1 MKLKTKFLYVLFFLA
16 IGIGCIVYYVSTIN
30 IRTLTQ
36 EQITAY
42 TISTQKKLDDL
53 RIQDVH
59 MLSLGA
65 QLFTTNQNFKNLF
78 LAQDRDLLLHALEPT
93 FSEIHTAYSVTH
105 FNFILPDGTIFLR
118 LQDPT
123 TFGDKNQRRSFLRS
137 VVSHKTESS
146 LELGKNSFALRVVM
160 PYYDGD
166 TLIGYIELGRDITN
180 FLNTLS
186 HETNDDFAIY
196 GVKSQ
201 LDRNDF
207 IESMSRKN
215 QEDLWD
221 TRSNDVLLATTQ
233 NTVAT
238 QCVTDI
244 DTTLLASDRSFR
256 KELVIDEKT
265 FLCTSL
271 PIQNEDGL
279 LIATIIAAHDI
290 TPILTINRRAFMI
303 ELMTILCMF
312 VFFVSIFY
320 ILLYRFV
327 IRPVKELTHTS
338 TLVASGD
345 FSQKITHTSKDEIGE
360 LAILFNTMTYKL
372 AKSAH
377 ETARAMKEKEN
388 ARALS
393 DALAHDLEKFKRA
406 ADSTSDFIIIT
417 DTLGK
422 MVYANTAAEELSGL
436 SHDDIFSLSKAT
448 VHFWGGRTNEE
459 QYHDIWHTIKIK
471 KETYIGTVKNKTVFG
486 KEYYAAVSIAPIF
499 DEFHNVIFFVG
510 IGKDVTQEREM
521 ENAKD
526 NFVSLVSHQLR
537 TPLTSI
543 KWILEL
549 LNDPKVGSLNEKQ
562 KKFLT
567 EAYASTKRLALL
579 ISDILSIN
587 RIEMGRHI
595 VTKKPTDI
603 AKLLT
608 ETIKEMEPDYKN
620 KNLLITTQYDENIP
634 LFDTDPILIRQVILN
649 IFSNAI
655 KYTEEKGIISF
666 SVENLFDRVRI
677 TITDTGIGI
686 PPQEQGR
693 IFERFYRAS
702 NTQTQYTEGTGLGLF
717 IAKTIITMCGGTIG
731 FYSQIHHGTTIWFTL
746 PLNNEKRD

>member
-16 IGIGCIVYYVSTIN
+16 IGIGCVVYYVSTIN

-36 EQITAY
+36 EQIAAY
-42 TISTQKKLDDL
+42 AISTQKKLDDL
-53 RIQDVH
+53 RAQDVH
-59 MLSLGA
+59 MLSLSA
-65 QLFTTNQNFKNLF
+65 QLFTTNQDFKDLF
-78 LAQDRDLLLHALEPT
+78 LAQDRDALLHALEPT
-93 FSEIHTAYSVTH
+93 FSEIRTTYNVTH

-123 TFGDKNQRRSFLRS
+123 TFGDTIQRRSFLRS
-137 VVSHKTESS
+137 VTSKKIESS
-146 LELGKNSFALRVVM
+146 LELGKNSFALRIVS
-160 PYYDGD
+160 PYYNND

-201 LDRNDF
+201 LNRDDF

-221 TRSNDVLLATTQ
+221 ARTNDVLLATTQ
-233 NTVAT
+233 NIIAT
-238 QCVTDI
+238 QCVTDV
-244 DTTLLASDRSFR
+244 DTTLLAPDHSFR
-256 KELVIDEKT
+256 KELSIDKKT
-265 FLCTSL
+265 FLCTSF

-279 LIATIIAAHDI
+279 LIATVIAAHDI
-290 TPILTINRRAFMI
+290 TPILTLNHRAFMI
-303 ELMTILCMF
+303 EIVTILGMFMLF
-312 VFFVSIFY
+312 VFIFY

-327 IRPVKELTHTS
+327 IRPVKELTFTS
-338 TLVASGD
+338 TLIASGD
-345 FSQKITHTSKDEIGE
+345 FTQRITHTSKDEIGE
-360 LAILFNTMTYKL
+360 LATLFNTMTYKL

-377 ETARAMKEKEN
+377 ETALAMKEKDK

-417 DTLGK
+417 DIFGK
-422 MVYANTAAEELSGL
+422 MIYANTAAEEISGL

-448 VHFWGGRTNEE
+448 VHFWGGRTNEK
-459 QYHDIWHTIKIK
+459 QYHDIWHTIKTK
-471 KETYIGTVKNKTVFG
+471 KETYVGNVKNKTVFG
-486 KEYYAAVSIAPIF
+486 KEYYAAISIAPIF
-499 DEFHNVIFFVG
+499 NEFHNVIFFVG
-510 IGKDVTQEREM
+510 IGKDVTQEKEI

-549 LNDPKVGSLNEKQ
+549 LNDPKIGSLNEKQ
-562 KKFLT
+562 KKFLD

-587 RIEMGRHI
+587 RIEMSRHI
-595 VTKKPTDI
+595 ITKKPTDI
-603 AKLLT
+603 IKLLT
-608 ETIKEMEPDYKN
+608 ETIKEMEPHYKD
-620 KNLLITTQYDENIP
+620 KDLLITTQYDENIP

-655 KYTEEKGIISF
+655 KYTGEKGIISF
-666 SVENLFDRVRI
+666 GVENLYDRVRI

-702 NTQTQYTEGTGLGLF
+702 NTHTQYSEGTGLGLF
-717 IAKTIITMCGGTIG
+717 IAKMIITMCDGTIG
-731 FYSQIHHGTTIWFTL
+731 FYSQINHGTTIWFTL
-746 PLNNEKRD
+746 PIKNEKRD